1 MCDYSLQHVA
11 SIPAKVG
18 DKLITTQFAS
28 ACTRGF
34 SAIGRPDV
42 AVCLPPGAELAFS
55 DEISTIF
62 NSFPFRLVRLF
73 TRQKPRGRVARF
85 RQVNMDRPN
94 VHHDALEFP
103 DGQIVMVTYLR
114 PGQQASVLQLP
125 PVKQAR
131 EHRAAPAPSRVEQAL
146 ARDQA

>member
-11 SIPAKVG
+11 STPAKVG
-18 DKLITTQFAS
+18 DKLMTTQFAS

-42 AVCLPPGAELAFS
+42 AVCLPSGAELAFD
-55 DEISTIF
+55 DEVSTVF
-62 NSFPFRLVRLF
+62 GAFAFRLVDLLIR
-73 TRQKPRGRVARF
+73 RKSHGRVARF

-103 DGQIVMVTYLR
+103 DGPIVMVTYLR
-114 PGQQASVLQLP
+114 PGQRATVLQLP
-125 PVKQAR
+125 PVRQAR
-131 EHRAAPAPSRVEQAL
+131 DDHAAFAPSRVERAL
-146 ARDQA
+146 TLDQA